1 MDGTQGRIG
10 AIDGLRAVAIA
21 GVVLYHLRPS
31 PLPGGFLGV
40 TVFLVIT
47 GYLATRSVERRI
59 ARGGAFSY
67 GRYLAGR
74 LARLLPPVLAA
85 IALTALGTY
94 LASPGLLP
102 KVQADALP
110 SALFLVNWSYIFRQ
124 VSYFAAAG
132 LPSPLTHLWYL
143 AVAMQFYFVWPAV
156 VMAAHRVLRTRGA
169 AIAACAVLAAL
180 STALMALLL
189 DPAGDTARV
198 YYGTDTRLAEL
209 SVGALTALALD
220 GLRARGRR
228 AVREGAPLPL
238 ALRVLPAAGA
248 LGLAALLAGFAFA
261 DGESPLMYRGGYLLA
276 AAAAGFALAGAQVP
290 GGLLGRLLS
299 LPPLTWLGSRSFSL
313 YLVHYPLL
321 IFMNPA
327 VRTTS
332 PAWWEQ
338 AAQVLVALV
347 AAEVFYRLV
356 EAPCARLARRPSAQ
370 APAGAGMPTRTGRAG
385 GGVPAA
391 GRRGGEAP
399 AEARR
404 SNGMRRAPGPSGAP
418 AGGRDGRRSDGAGRT
433 GRRAGTGPLGIPL
446 ALAGAG
452 AVAVACL
459 AFAPVDWQAVSQR
472 RAVELRP
479 ELAQGGDEAGGG
491 GSPAVPE
498 ADAGADPAGAAGD
511 ADASVP
517 GAAGEQEAHE
527 GPVAEKVPDNLP
539 WRDWSFDESTGTCDA
554 RVLIIGDSVTEGA
567 SGTLR
572 AMLPEATVDGQVSR
586 QLYTGP
592 EVYAGH
598 EADGTDGDAVVVA
611 LGGNSLIRDE
621 SQVQD
626 VIDMVG
632 GKPLYFVTIRSPYP
646 LQDINNEILRR
657 YASQNA
663 NVGII
668 DWCGASEGHSEY
680 LVDDGVHLTDAGCQ
694 AFAQLIRQA
703 LCGS

>member
-59 ARGGAFSY
+59 ARGGAFPY

-94 LASPGLLP
+94 LSSPGLLP

-143 AVAMQFYFVWPAV
+143 AVAMQFYLVWPAV

-261 DGESPLMYRGGYLLA
+261 DGESPLMYHGGYLLA
-276 AAAAGFALAGAQVP
+276 AAAAGLALAGAQVP

-370 APAGAGMPTRTGRAG
+370 APAGGGRRPDGTGRAE
-385 GGVPAA
+385 
-391 GRRGGEAP
+391 RR
-399 AEARR
+399 
-404 SNGMRRAPGPSGAP
+404 
-418 AGGRDGRRSDGAGRT
+418 T
-433 GRRAGTGPLGIPL
+433 GTGPLGIPL

-479 ELAQGGDEAGGG
+479 ELAQSGDEAGDG
-491 GSPAVPE
+491 GSPAAPE

-539 WRDWSFDESTGTCDA
+539 WRDWSFDESTGTCNA

>member
-94 LASPGLLP
+94 LSSPGLLP

-143 AVAMQFYFVWPAV
+143 AVAMQFYLVWPAV
-156 VMAAHRVLRTRGA
+156 VMAAHRALRTRGA

-238 ALRVLPAAGA
+238 ALRALPAAGA

-276 AAAAGFALAGAQVP
+276 AAAAGLALAGAQVP

-370 APAGAGMPTRTGRAG
+370 APAGGGMPARTGRAG
-385 GGVPAA
+385 
-391 GRRGGEAP
+391 RR
-399 AEARR
+399 
-404 SNGMRRAPGPSGAP
+404 
-418 AGGRDGRRSDGAGRT
+418 T
-433 GRRAGTGPLGIPL
+433 GTGPLGIPL

-479 ELAQGGDEAGGG
+479 ELAQGGDEAGDG
-491 GSPAVPE
+491 GSPAAPE

-572 AMLPEATVDGQVSR
+572 AMLPQATVDGQVSR

>member
-59 ARGGAFSY
+59 ARGGAFPY

-94 LASPGLLP
+94 LSSPGLLP

-143 AVAMQFYFVWPAV
+143 AVAMQFYLVWPAV

-238 ALRVLPAAGA
+238 TLRVLPAAGA

-276 AAAAGFALAGAQVP
+276 AVAAGLALAGAQVP

-370 APAGAGMPTRTGRAG
+370 APAGGGVPARTGRA
-385 GGVPAA
+385 
-391 GRRGGEAP
+391 
-399 AEARR
+399 
-404 SNGMRRAPGPSGAP
+404 
-418 AGGRDGRRSDGAGRT
+418 

-446 ALAGAG
+446 ALAAAG

-479 ELAQGGDEAGGG
+479 ELAQGGDEAGDG
-491 GSPAVPE
+491 GSPAAPE

-554 RVLIIGDSVTEGA
+554 RVLIIGDSVTKGA

-572 AMLPEATVDGQVSR
+572 AMLPQATVDGQVSR

>member
-94 LASPGLLP
+94 LSSPGLLP

-143 AVAMQFYFVWPAV
+143 AVAMQFYLAWPAV

-238 ALRVLPAAGA
+238 ALRALPAAGA
-248 LGLAALLAGFAFA
+248 
-261 DGESPLMYRGGYLLA
+261 S
-276 AAAAGFALAGAQVP
+276 
-290 GGLLGRLLS
+290 
-299 LPPLTWLGSRSFSL
+299 
-313 YLVHYPLL
+313 
-321 IFMNPA
+321 
-327 VRTTS
+327 
-332 PAWWEQ
+332 
-338 AAQVLVALV
+338 
-347 AAEVFYRLV
+347 
-356 EAPCARLARRPSAQ
+356 
-370 APAGAGMPTRTGRAG
+370 
-385 GGVPAA
+385 
-391 GRRGGEAP
+391 
-399 AEARR
+399 
-404 SNGMRRAPGPSGAP
+404 
-418 AGGRDGRRSDGAGRT
+418 
-433 GRRAGTGPLGIPL
+433 
-446 ALAGAG
+446 
-452 AVAVACL
+452 
-459 AFAPVDWQAVSQR
+459 
-472 RAVELRP
+472 
-479 ELAQGGDEAGGG
+479 
-491 GSPAVPE
+491 
-498 ADAGADPAGAAGD
+498 
-511 ADASVP
+511 
-517 GAAGEQEAHE
+517 
-527 GPVAEKVPDNLP
+527 
-539 WRDWSFDESTGTCDA
+539 
-554 RVLIIGDSVTEGA
+554 
-567 SGTLR
+567 
-572 AMLPEATVDGQVSR
+572 
-586 QLYTGP
+586 
-592 EVYAGH
+592 
-598 EADGTDGDAVVVA
+598 
-611 LGGNSLIRDE
+611 
-621 SQVQD
+621 
-626 VIDMVG
+626 
-632 GKPLYFVTIRSPYP
+632 
-646 LQDINNEILRR
+646 
-657 YASQNA
+657 
-663 NVGII
+663 
-668 DWCGASEGHSEY
+668 
-680 LVDDGVHLTDAGCQ
+680 
-694 AFAQLIRQA
+694 
-703 LCGS
+703 